1 MVSSIQDKI
10 RFDAMSCK
18 DEDMRNMLLAIADAL
33 DKGASLE
40 ECRDKLKEILDTR
53 SDAPQA
59 P

>member
-1 MVSSIQDKI
+1 
-10 RFDAMSCK
+10 MSCK